1 MSLVNLLNFSR
12 KKNIVSVLDIG
23 SSKVCC
29 LVAEFKPSGD
39 FEVLGI
45 GHQISLGFKS
55 GSITDLKDLED
66 SIIKAVE
73 SAEKAAGVSINKVIL
88 TFSGA
93 GITSA
98 LVRSGIKL
106 MGGIEDGDLSSVVR
120 SAIAKIDQDKNEILH
135 CFPLEYRVNDASGI
149 KNPKGIYAETLSTT
163 LSLVVM
169 PVANLLNIVNCVAR
183 CHLDVEEVIAS
194 PYSSVYSLLTE
205 EELEIGTTL
214 IDIGATTTSFLIWRD
229 NQLLTIGYI
238 PIGGFHISSDIAR
251 VLSTNF
257 QTAERIKI
265 LHSRAVS
272 SYSDHHK
279 MIDIPVSTSD
289 FENKDMESIS
299 CLMLNEIVAARVSEI
314 FEGVKESILKLVP
327 DESVLKRVV
336 LTGGTAQLLDIS
348 ECASKIIGPKIRI
361 AKSAM
366 PEGIVK
372 DNRVVFY
379 SSAIGCLYHHMKR
392 LQNKQNDHLHS
403 EKAVSEKLLQW
414 FKAYM

>member
-1 MSLVNLLNFSR
+1 MALINLFNLSR
-12 KKNIVSVLDIG
+12 KKNIVAVLDIG

-29 LVAEFKPSGD
+29 LIAEFKLSGE
-39 FEVLGI
+39 FEVIGI
-45 GHQISLGFKS
+45 GHQISRGFKS
-55 GSITDLKDLED
+55 GCITDLKDLEN
-66 SIIKAVE
+66 SIIKAIE
-73 SAEKAAGVSINKVIL
+73 AAEKSAGIAINKVIL

-93 GITSA
+93 GVNSV

-106 MGGIEDGDLSSVVR
+106 MGGIEDGDLSGVVR

-149 KNPKGIYAETLSTT
+149 KNPMGIYAETLSTT
-163 LSLVVM
+163 LSLAVM
-169 PVANLLNIVNCVAR
+169 PVAHLHNIVNCVAR

-238 PIGGFHISSDIAR
+238 PMGGYHISNDIAK

-265 LHSRAVS
+265 LHSRAIS

-279 MIDIPVSTSD
+279 MIDIPVSNSD
-289 FENKDMESIS
+289 YENKDLESIS

-314 FEGVKESILKLVP
+314 FEAVREAILKLIP
-327 DESVLKRVV
+327 DESVLKRAV
-336 LTGGTAQLLDIS
+336 LTGGTAQLLDIA

-366 PEGIVK
+366 PEGIIK

-379 SSAIGCLYHHMKR
+379 SSAIGCLYHHMRR
-392 LQNKQNDHLHS
+392 LQNKQNNHLHS
-403 EKAVSEKLLQW
+403 EKAFSEKLLQW
-414 FKAYM
+414 LKAYM